1 MIDSIWL
8 KLFFHR
14 KNLNVNDF
22 PKKNPEN
29 SSNTSTDIKTLFLF
43 NLISQ

>member
-14 KNLNVNDF
+14 KNVNDF
-22 PKKNPEN
+22 PKKIHEN